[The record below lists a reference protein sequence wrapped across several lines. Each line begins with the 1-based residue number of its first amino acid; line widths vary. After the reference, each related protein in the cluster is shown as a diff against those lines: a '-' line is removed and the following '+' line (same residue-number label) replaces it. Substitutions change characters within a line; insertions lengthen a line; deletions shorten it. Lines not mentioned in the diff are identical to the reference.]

1 MLGRRGTAA
10 VRDVALAG
18 RAGACAAWAR
28 GVGVRRVCVCGSVRA
43 CGVRACV
50 SMRANMRA
58 GLRVCMRRA
67 GVHGCARGAHVCVLV
82 GVSGLQAEGYGDG
95 FGGFDGV
102 AVERGGLV
110 TPLANGVSGGGD

>member
-18 RAGACAAWAR
+18 RAGACAGVRELLRGRAAWAR
-28 GVGVRRVCVCGSVRA
+28 GVGLRRGPAAWA
-43 CGVRACV
+43 CGAF
-50 SMRANMRA
+50 AYA
-58 GLRVCMRRA
+58 GRCARA

-102 AVERGGLV
+102 AVEGGGLV
-110 TPLANGVSGGGD
+110 TPLANGVRGGGD